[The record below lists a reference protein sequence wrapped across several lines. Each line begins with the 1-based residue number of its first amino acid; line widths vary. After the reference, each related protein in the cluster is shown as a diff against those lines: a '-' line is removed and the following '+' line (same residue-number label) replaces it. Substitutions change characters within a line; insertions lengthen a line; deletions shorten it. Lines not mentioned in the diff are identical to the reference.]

1 MYICPQLTL
10 FSGPAESAAVP
21 VIEPAKPN
29 QDFKPPASP
38 TSEEDFLS
46 NCEGYEGLKKD
57 LLVLRVF
64 ILNVLQ
70 ELCVRIPPPS
80 FSLRITFGL
89 VTTIGAFVF
98 DLNDLLLLLDLGHFC
113 STFPLTHITR
123 FLHQEDNVNLS
134 ESVWNFVRQKYEVF
148 NELLCCSMGRFA
160 EDELGIC

>member
-38 TSEEDFLS
+38 TWEEDFLS
-46 NCEGYEGLKKD
+46 NCEGYEGLKRD

-80 FSLRITFGL
+80 LSLSITIGL

-98 DLNDLLLLLDLGHFC
+98 DLNDLLLLLDLGCHFC

-123 FLHQEDNVNLS
+123 LLHQEENVNLS
-134 ESVWNFVRQKYEVF
+134 ESVCFVRNMVNKFSMACCVARWVG
-148 NELLCCSMGRFA
+148 LLRMR
-160 EDELGIC
+160 